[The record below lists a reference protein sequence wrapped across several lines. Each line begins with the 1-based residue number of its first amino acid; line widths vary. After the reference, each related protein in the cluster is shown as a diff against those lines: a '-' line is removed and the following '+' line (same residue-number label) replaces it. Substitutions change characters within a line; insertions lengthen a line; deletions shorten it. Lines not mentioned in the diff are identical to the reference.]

1 MFIVFDGIDGAG
13 KSTQINLT
21 KQWLQENGHRVE
33 TFYDP
38 GSTELGKSLR
48 ELLLGGYEYPI
59 DLTTEMLMFVAARA
73 QLVAEKIRP
82 ALATGKTVLCDRY
95 TFSTVVYQ
103 GHAGGLSIEKI
114 WQANQIATGGLQ
126 ADLQLLF
133 DLPAEV
139 AFSRLG
145 KGLDRMESRGTTFF
159 EKVRQGFLLEAKRF
173 PVGVEVIDAT
183 LETDTVQGAIRR
195 LIIAAEQRLGAVR

>member
-21 KQWLQENGHRVE
+21 KQWLEGRGQRVE
-33 TFYDP
+33 TLYDP

-48 ELLLGGYEYPI
+48 QLLLGEHEYPI
-59 DLTTEMLMFVAARA
+59 DVTTEMLMFIAARA
-73 QLVAEKIRP
+73 QLVAEKVRP
-82 ALATGKTVLCDRY
+82 ALAAGKTVLCDRY

-103 GHAGGLSIEKI
+103 GYAGGLPIEKI

-126 ADLQLLF
+126 ADLMLLF

-145 KGLDRMESRGTTFF
+145 SGLDRMESRGTAFF
-159 EKVRQGFLLEAKRF
+159 EKVREGFLKESKRF
-173 PVGVEVIDAT
+173 PVGVEVVDAT
-183 LETDTVQGAIRR
+183 QETAAVQATIRR
-195 LIIAAEQRLGAVR
+195 LILVAEQRVGALR

>member
-21 KQWLQENGHRVE
+21 KQWLEQRGQRVE

-38 GSTELGKSLR
+38 GSTALGKSLR
-48 ELLLGGYEYPI
+48 EILLGEHEYAI
-59 DLTTEMLMFVAARA
+59 DVTTEMLMFIAARA
-73 QLVAEKIRP
+73 QLVAEKVRP
-82 ALATGKTVLCDRY
+82 ALSAGKTVLCDRY

-103 GHAGGLSIEKI
+103 GYAGGLPIEKI

-126 ADLQLLF
+126 ADLMLLF

-145 KGLDRMESRGTTFF
+145 SGLDRMESRGPAYF
-159 EKVRQGFLLEAKRF
+159 EKVREGFLRESQRF

-183 LETDTVQGAIRR
+183 QEPETVQATIRR
-195 LIIAAEQRLGAVR
+195 LILVAEQQLGARQ